1 MSECVCVCARMQIS
15 VEWQDDD
22 NYNTIISFTNRRS
35 LHSIGFHL
43 TVEIDYLG
51 GGSLPPKGK

>member
-1 MSECVCVCARMQIS
+1 MQIS